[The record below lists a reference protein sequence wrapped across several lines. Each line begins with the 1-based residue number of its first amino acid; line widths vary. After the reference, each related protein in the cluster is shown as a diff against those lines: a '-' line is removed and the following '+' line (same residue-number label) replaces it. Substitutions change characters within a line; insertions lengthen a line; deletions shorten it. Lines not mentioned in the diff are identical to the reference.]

1 MNVTQLITDQTL
13 KLSVAYEV
21 RVPLSEGV
29 QGPLVFKDIKATQL
43 QTALLTADGQLCL
56 IDHKQGLGPEILSST
71 IKVTNLKNIVQI
83 ESSLG
88 HFLALKKAYRKSIYD
103 WDTKTLE
110 IWMGRNGFDFC
121 MGVIKYGR
129 ITGSILANASF
140 EFMRDTLG
148 ITDENLASKLKGELE
163 KVRKECM

>member
-1 MNVTQLITDQTL
+1 M
-13 KLSVAYEV
+13 
-21 RVPLSEGV
+21 
-29 QGPLVFKDIKATQL
+29 
-43 QTALLTADGQLCL
+43 
-56 IDHKQGLGPEILSST
+56 
-71 IKVTNLKNIVQI
+71 TNLKNIVQI
-83 ESSLG
+83 QSSLG

-103 WDTKTLE
+103 WDAKTLE

-163 KVRKECM
+163 KVRKECMQDCALFGWGTNKHGQLATKSLFASNPIKITLPDHITLDETKKDLNSIKT